1 MRSKLNYYQLKIYLY
16 IYKMFQLFPRI
27 TTKQKCIDIKKKKS
41 KFTTIENYQ
50 LTKKD
55 NKRRTE
61 EQRFYKTA
69 RKQLSRRQ

>member
-1 MRSKLNYYQLKIYLY
+1 
-16 IYKMFQLFPRI
+16 MFQLYPRI
-27 TTKQKCIDIKKKKS
+27 TTKQKCIDIQKRKS

-61 EQRFYKTA
+61 EQRFYKTP

>member
-27 TTKQKCIDIKKKKS
+27 TTKQKFIDIKKQKS
-41 KFTTIENYQ
+41 KFTTRENYQ

-55 NKRRTE
+55 TKRRTE